1 MPVSRIATAG
11 ELIVEQWQVGPT
23 AGRCMLTGREF
34 LEGEEY
40 YAVLF
45 EDGEGFRR
53 EDVSIEA
60 WQGPPDGAFCC
71 FKTRIAVKTKAKRLW
86 VDDEVLVSFFQRLAD
101 EEELARLQFRFV
113 LALIL
118 MRKRVLKYERTTR
131 EGESE
136 FWVLRLVKDRT
147 EHSVLNPRL
156 ADEEIDSVSRQLGAI
171 LHGDVKADWTLDDA
185 EPPADE

>member
-1 MPVSRIATAG
+1 M
-11 ELIVEQWQVGPT
+11 EKWQVGPT
-23 AGRCMLTGREF
+23 AGRCMRTGRDF
-34 LEGEEY
+34 QEGEEY

-45 EDGEGFRR
+45 EDGEEFRR
-53 EDVSIEA
+53 EDVSLEA

-71 FKTRIAVKTKAKRLW
+71 FRTRIAVKAKAKRLW
-86 VDDEVLVSFFQRLAD
+86 VDDDVLLSFFQRLAD
-101 EEELARLQFRFV
+101 AEELIRLQFRFV

-118 MRKRVLKYERTTR
+118 MRKRVLKYERTTH

-156 ADEEIDSVSRQLGAI
+156 ADDEIEGVSQQLGAI
-171 LHGDVKADWTLDDA
+171 LHGDVKADWTIDDA
-185 EPPADE
+185 GPAMDG